1 MVTPRTPRSYCPI
14 ACTLDLV
21 GDRWSLL
28 IVRDLCYGG
37 ERRYGDLAASYES
50 IPTNTLADRLRRLEE
65 AEIVARVQYSDRP
78 PRYTYRLTGRGRALE
93 PVLEA
98 ITNWGLANIPG
109 TVRVPPPSVAHDD
122 SPRR

>member
-1 MVTPRTPRSYCPI
+1 VVKPRTLRSYCPI
-14 ACTLDLV
+14 GGTLDLV

-28 IVRDLCYGG
+28 IVRDLLHG

-78 PRYTYRLTGRGRALE
+78 PRYTYRLTARGRALE

-98 ITNWGLANIPG
+98 ISDWGLANIPG
-109 TVRVPPPSVAHDD
+109 TVRVPPPPVAHEDA
-122 SPRR
+122 PRQ